1 MRCSWKI
8 AYCGEIWASVPGTPT
23 FNGSDGEAIVRFT
36 NEIMRLWGKYA
47 EKREEIA
54 MASGDVTKRGMKDL
68 KRSLNGES
76 WVYVRLEIKG
86 RKGTGGKHD
95 YMEVNISV
103 SDPNRACKVVVE
115 AGRAMACDLAQI
127 IYVYRKR
134 APQETHSMI
143 ALAQGND
150 FFEFA
155 RKYDEARD
163 AAERKQK
170 AEDERKA
177 REAAQREHDLKIAK
191 MVERTTGVC
200 PNESNGRCLTHLK
213 GCPYFFNGHCEI
225 VSRRKASA

>member
-1 MRCSWKI
+1 MRCTWKI
-8 AYCGEIWASVPGTPT
+8 AYCGEIWATTPVEPM

-36 NEIMRLWGKYA
+36 NEIMRIWRKYA

-54 MASGDVTKRGMKDL
+54 MASGEVTKKGVKEL

-76 WVYVRLEIKG
+76 WVYVRLEVKG
-86 RKGTGGKHD
+86 RKGKGGKND
-95 YMEVNISV
+95 FMEVDITV

-115 AGRAMACDLAQI
+115 AGRAMASDLAQI

-134 APQETHSMI
+134 APKETQTMI
-143 ALAQGND
+143 ALAEGND
-150 FFEFA
+150 FFDFA
-155 RKYDEARD
+155 RKFDEARD

-170 AEDERKA
+170 EEAERKS
-177 REAAQREHDLKIAK
+177 REAKKLEHDAKIAK
-191 MVERTTGVC
+191 LVEKTTGVC

-225 VSRRKASA
+225 VSRRKARA